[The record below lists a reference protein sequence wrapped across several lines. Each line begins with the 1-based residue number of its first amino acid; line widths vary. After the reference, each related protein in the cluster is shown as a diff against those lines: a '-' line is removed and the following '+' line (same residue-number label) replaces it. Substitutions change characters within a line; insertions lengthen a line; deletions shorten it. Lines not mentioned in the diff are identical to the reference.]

1 MGVYS
6 CPKGHSSSEED
17 FCSECGAK
25 IATSNGSASAP
36 MECPDCK
43 APRGHDA
50 GEFCEVCG
58 YNFRTGAHGDVAFA
72 QAVVEEIPAAETP
85 APASRWFITASI
97 DPTLREEGS

>member
-50 GEFCEVCG
+50 GEFCG
-58 YNFRTGAHGDVAFA
+58 R
-72 QAVVEEIPAAETP
+72 
-85 APASRWFITASI
+85 I
-97 DPTLREEGS
+97 DLG